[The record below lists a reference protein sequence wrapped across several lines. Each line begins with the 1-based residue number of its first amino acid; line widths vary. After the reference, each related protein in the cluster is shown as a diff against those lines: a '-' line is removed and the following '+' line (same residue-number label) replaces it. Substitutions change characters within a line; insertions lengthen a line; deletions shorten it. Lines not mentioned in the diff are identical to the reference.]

1 MKHSNCYW
9 NVKNID
15 HSITNMNTGAIW
27 LNWISFTNS
36 PFVFIYR
43 NFQTPLPSP
52 ILFRPPL
59 PLLLHIWFYL
69 TASPFIRDPIS
80 LYWDFKD
87 EKPRVFMLKHYWQS
101 SQCFKLWFYFYY
113 FWIVIK
119 QQISKTTGKYLQSI
133 FVVV

>member
-43 NFQTPLPSP
+43 NFQTPLPHLIST
-52 ILFRPPL
+52 PPPPPPAYLVL
-59 PLLLHIWFYL
+59 PNRLPVYSGPKSTYFKG
-69 TASPFIRDPIS
+69 TIS

-87 EKPRVFMLKHYWQS
+87 EKPRVFMLKHY
-101 SQCFKLWFYFYY
+101 
-113 FWIVIK
+113 
-119 QQISKTTGKYLQSI
+119 
-133 FVVV
+133 